1 MTFPEEWGAGGG
13 DGGPTE
19 SKLVPLSMQ
28 SNEALLIKTLLARS
42 CPSARLSR
50 VQRVQNKKLW
60 CEYAHYRDESLVHT
74 CAGGDV
80 NEMLLFHGTAERA
93 AEDVLAHQ
101 NGLDPRFSNGGFYG
115 QGIYLAEDPS
125 YPIGGRYAHR
135 ISGSGGSRV
144 QLLIVKAALGSQQEM
159 GQRISAETRAMRM
172 PDVRVEGP
180 PRLLY
185 DSVRGGPHRPFVSGG
200 GENGC
205 DASIVHVVYESRQMY
220 PAYVIEVEMEM
231 GAEVVAAVRKNSAE
245 GSASAGPAPKRQR
258 HAAPSG
264 GGGGSSGGGSSSGSG
279 SGGGSGFAA
288 HVPAAAPPSDAEVR
302 AMGVAAAAAAL
313 RAHGSVSRVA
323 LAACGR
329 LADLCKE
336 EENRQA
342 AADTGALEAI
352 MAALQAHPQDAG
364 VQHYGC
370 WAMGYVCLGTDAAG
384 LARIQRAA
392 DAGGIELAVAAM
404 QAHPQHA
411 GVQQFGCCAMGNVCY
426 GSDVA
431 ARARRQRAVIAG
443 ATEAVAGAMQ
453 AHPGDAAVQR
463 HGQRLRDLLA

>member
-50 VQRVQNKKLW
+50 VQRVQNKMLW
-60 CEYAHYRDESLVHT
+60 RAYANYRDDQLVHT

-231 GAEVVAAVRKNSAE
+231 GAEVMAAVRKNSAE

-264 GGGGSSGGGSSSGSG
+264 GGGGGGSSHS
-279 SGGGSGFAA
+279 AT
-288 HVPAAAPPSDAEVR
+288 HVPASAPPSDAEVR
-302 AMGVAAAAAAL
+302 AMGVAAVAAAL

-323 LAACGR
+323 LAACER
-329 LADLCKE
+329 LVNLCGE
-336 EENRQA
+336 VQNRQA
-342 AADTGALEAI
+342 AVDAGGIEAI
-352 MAALQAHPQDAG
+352 VAALQAHPQVAD
-364 VQHYGC
+364 VQQNGC
-370 WAMGYVCLGTDAAG
+370 RAMAFVCAGTDAAG
-384 LARIQRAA
+384 IARKRAA
-392 DAGGIELAVAAM
+392 DVGGIEAIVAAL
-404 QAHPQHA
+404 QAHPQVA
-411 GVQQFGCCAMGNVCY
+411 GVQGNGCCALGNVCV
-426 GSDVA
+426 GTDA
-431 ARARRQRAVIAG
+431 TGIARFSGPLASFVGRNFDTRQDACWGQLRD
-443 ATEAVAGAMQ
+443 EAVCS
-453 AHPGDAAVQR
+453 PLVNSRRWR
-463 HGQRLRDLLA
+463 H

>member
-1 MTFPEEWGAGGG
+1 MAYPDEWGAGGG

-19 SKLVPLSMQ
+19 SKLVQLSMQ

-60 CEYAHYRDESLVHT
+60 CEYAHYRDASLVHT

-159 GQRISAETRAMRM
+159 QRISAETRAMRM

-231 GAEVVAAVRKNSAE
+231 GAEVVAAVQNNSAE

-279 SGGGSGFAA
+279 SGGGSGSGSGRGLVGSRFTV
-288 HVPAAAPPSDAEVR
+288 HNS
-302 AMGVAAAAAAL
+302 GV
-313 RAHGSVSRVA
+313 
-323 LAACGR
+323 
-329 LADLCKE
+329 
-336 EENRQA
+336 N
-342 AADTGALEAI
+342 
-352 MAALQAHPQDAG
+352 
-364 VQHYGC
+364 
-370 WAMGYVCLGTDAAG
+370 
-384 LARIQRAA
+384 
-392 DAGGIELAVAAM
+392 
-404 QAHPQHA
+404 
-411 GVQQFGCCAMGNVCY
+411 
-426 GSDVA
+426 
-431 ARARRQRAVIAG
+431 
-443 ATEAVAGAMQ
+443 
-453 AHPGDAAVQR
+453 
-463 HGQRLRDLLA
+463 

>member
-1 MTFPEEWGAGGG
+1 
-13 DGGPTE
+13 
-19 SKLVPLSMQ
+19 MQ

-50 VQRVQNKKLW
+50 VQRVQNKMLW
-60 CEYAHYRDESLVHT
+60 REYAHYRDESLVHT

-185 DSVRGGPHRPFVSGG
+185 NSVRGGPHRPFVSGG

-205 DASIVHVVYESRQMY
+205 DASFIHVVYESRQMY

-231 GAEVVAAVRKNSAE
+231 GAEVVAAVR
-245 GSASAGPAPKRQR
+245 
-258 HAAPSG
+258 
-264 GGGGSSGGGSSSGSG
+264 
-279 SGGGSGFAA
+279 
-288 HVPAAAPPSDAEVR
+288 
-302 AMGVAAAAAAL
+302 AMGVAAAVAAL
-313 RAHGSVSRVA
+313 RAHASVSRVA
-323 LAACGR
+323 FAACGR
-329 LADLCKE
+329 LASICAE
-336 EENRQA
+336 EQNCQA
-342 AADTGALEAI
+342 AADAGAIEAI
-352 MAALQAHPQDAG
+352 VAALQAHPQVAG
-364 VQHYGC
+364 VQQYGC
-370 WAMGYVCLGTDAAG
+370 CALGNVCAGDDAAG
-384 LARIQRAA
+384 LAHKQRAA

-411 GVQQFGCCAMGNVCY
+411 GVQQDGCRAMAFVCF
-426 GSDVA
+426 GSDAA
-431 ARARRQRAVIAG
+431 ARARQQRAADAG
-443 ATEAVAGAMQ
+443 GIELVVAALQ
-453 AHPGDAAVQR
+453 AHPQVADVQQECIWAMASVCAGSDAAALARKQRAADAGGIELAVAALQAHPQHAGVQQDSCQAMAFVCFGSDAAAR
-463 HGQRLRDLLA
+463 AR